1 MMSYE
6 ESVFLGGVPGKGWE
20 SVVDVP
26 AGGGGDSEE
35 GGSDYK
41 GSRVFYKLN

>member
-1 MMSYE
+1 M
-6 ESVFLGGVPGKGWE
+6 FLGGVPGEGGE

-26 AGGGGDSEE
+26 EGGGGGDSEE

>member
-1 MMSYE
+1 MSYE
-6 ESVFLGGVPGKGWE
+6 ESVFLGGVPGEGGE

-26 AGGGGDSEE
+26 AGWDSEE
-35 GGSDYK
+35 GESDYK

>member
-6 ESVFLGGVPGKGWE
+6 ESVFLGGVPGEGGE

-26 AGGGGDSEE
+26 ARGGLRGRGE
-35 GGSDYK
+35 
-41 GSRVFYKLN
+41 